1 MLKFDRLATRIY
13 LRCNLGALEWS
24 GTRKEDRKVAAI
36 SADNREK
43 DLTETPRRKWPGGNA
58 LRAAVLGA
66 NDGLVSNLSLV
77 MGVAGAQLDAH
88 AIVVTGLAGLLAGA
102 SSMALGEWLS
112 VQSSRELYSRQIT
125 LEDHELEAHPARQ
138 QDRLEAIYER
148 KGLPRAL
155 ARQVASYLMRD
166 RRQALDTLAREQI
179 GVDPEELG
187 GSAWEA
193 AWMSFA
199 TFAVGAIVPVLSFI
213 FLSGPAAVVTG
224 LLVSALA
231 LFVAGAC
238 ITLVT
243 GRNILVS
250 GLRQML
256 FGIVAALLTFGIGTL
271 IGVTVAG

>member
-1 MLKFDRLATRIY
+1 
-13 LRCNLGALEWS
+13 
-24 GTRKEDRKVAAI
+24 
-36 SADNREK
+36 
-43 DLTETPRRKWPGGNA
+43 
-58 LRAAVLGA
+58 
-66 NDGLVSNLSLV
+66 
-77 MGVAGAQLDAH
+77 
-88 AIVVTGLAGLLAGA
+88 
-102 SSMALGEWLS
+102 MALGEWLS

-125 LEDHELEAHPARQ
+125 LEDRELAVHPTRQ
-138 QDRLEAIYER
+138 EERLGAIYER

-155 ARQVASYLMRD
+155 ASQVASHLMRD
-166 RRQALDTLAREQI
+166 RRHALDTLVREDI

-193 AWMSFA
+193 AWMSFVM
-199 TFAVGAIVPVLSFI
+199 FAVGAIVPVLSFI
-213 FLSGPAAVVTG
+213 FMSGPAAVVTG

-243 GRNILVS
+243 GRNVVLS

-271 IGVTVAG
+271 IGVTIAG